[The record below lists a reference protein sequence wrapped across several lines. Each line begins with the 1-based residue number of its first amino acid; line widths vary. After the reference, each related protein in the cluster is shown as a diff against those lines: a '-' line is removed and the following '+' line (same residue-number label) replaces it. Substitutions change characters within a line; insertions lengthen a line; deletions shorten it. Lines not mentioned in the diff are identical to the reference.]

1 MGDLRQALRY
11 VSLALT
17 NCTVWVDECSTVIYP
32 KYPHV
37 ETTQAVYIAA
47 SEQMPFCLHS
57 IESTI
62 TVQVHMYFWKV
73 SATVHS
79 EHTHI
84 IHVSAHTLN
93 HLSTVVNTVCL

>member
-17 NCTVWVDECSTVIYP
+17 NCTGWVIERSTVIYP

-47 SEQMPFCLHS
+47 SEQMAFCVHS
-57 IESTI
+57 VESTI
-62 TVQVHMYFWKV
+62 TVQVQMYLWKV
-73 SATVHS
+73 RYAVVHS
-79 EHTHI
+79 EQR
-84 IHVSAHTLN
+84 
-93 HLSTVVNTVCL
+93 